1 MHPVERQRSELRIP
15 STGITLLEGQDTLE
29 KTGDCSLN
37 IGRAFFFRR
46 GMLCIGLMEVIDLI
60 QAILPSMRSLD
71 CPSKTVYVD
80 CTLDEDSP
88 YINCMH

>member
-1 MHPVERQRSELRIP
+1 M
-15 STGITLLEGQDTLE
+15 E
-29 KTGDCSLN
+29 KTGDYSLN

-46 GMLCIGLMEVIDLI
+46 GMLCIGLMAVIDSI
-60 QAILPSMRSLD
+60 QAGFFHPCVHSIVL
-71 CPSKTVYVD
+71 SKTVYVD